1 MIDQTSRRWRR
12 VFVDSSAYFALAHR
26 PDVFH
31 AAATALAGGFRRD
44 QYRFFTTN
52 FVLAELHAL
61 LLSRV
66 NRQIALATLTLIDTS
81 GITTIVRVRQRDEL
95 RAREIVARFD
105 DKDFSLVDAI
115 SFSVMERL
123 GIAQSFTFDVN
134 FAQYGWIVHPPN
146 VAGCGAIAIQYK
158 LDRLTL
164 GDPAAYCA

>member
-1 MIDQTSRRWRR
+1 MYSSIPRPTLRWLTGRM
-12 VFVDSSAYFALAHR
+12 YFAT
-26 PDVFH
+26 
-31 AAATALAGGFRRD
+31 AATALAGSFRRD

-123 GIAQSFTFDVN
+123 GIANRSRLMSTSRSTVGSCILRMYSAWQLRSNTS
-134 FAQYGWIVHPPN
+134 WI
-146 VAGCGAIAIQYK
+146 C
-158 LDRLTL
+158 LTL